1 MLKKIFYTFMAI
13 IFIAL
18 GASIILIMQ
27 VWVSTDK
34 DIAKI
39 KDYHPS
45 IASQIL
51 DRKGRLVANVYDK
64 EFRFYA
70 HFNEI
75 PARLVES
82 LLAVEDT
89 LFFEHGGINL
99 DAIMRAVIKNAKS
112 GRYTE
117 GGSTLTQQLVK
128 NMVLTREKTLT
139 RKLKEAIISLR
150 IEKVLSKEEILERY
164 LNQTFF
170 GHGYYGVKT
179 ASLGYF
185 KKPLDKLSLKEIAML
200 VSLPRAPSFYDP
212 TKNLDFS
219 LARANDIIRRLY
231 SLGWISST
239 ELKHALG
246 EVPIVYNESTTQNS
260 APYVVDEVLK
270 QLDHLDGLRTKG
282 YTIKLTLDLD
292 YQRLALES
300 LRFGHQRMLEKI
312 AQERSKDKKK
322 DNDPQEE
329 LEDNLNASMVVTDTQ
344 SGKILALVG
353 GIDYKKSAFNR
364 ATQAKRQFGSAI
376 KPFIYQIAFDNG
388 YSTTSKIPDVA
399 RNFEN
404 ANRTTDSTQNHAW
417 HPSNYSR
424 NFLGLVTLQE
434 ALSHSLNLATI
445 NLSDQLGFE
454 KVYNS
459 LSDMGF
465 KNLPKDLSIV
475 LGSFVISPLDAAQQ
489 YSLFSNYGLML
500 KPMLIESITNS
511 SGETKTFTPLEI
523 KRTTSKEQAFLTL
536 SALINTVENGTGKQ
550 ARLHNIEVAGK
561 TGTSNNNIDAWFIGF
576 TPTIQSVIW
585 FGRDNNTPIGK
596 KATGGVVSTPV
607 YAHFMRNILAI
618 EPSLKRKFD
627 VPLNVRKEIIDK
639 IPYYSTSPIISTPKE
654 ENNTDERLLF

>member
-1 MLKKIFYTFMAI
+1 MLKKIFYG
-13 IFIAL
+13 FIVLFLIVVGLLA
-18 GASIILIMQ
+18 ILIAQ
-27 VWVSTDK
+27 VWVTTDK

-39 KDYHPS
+39 KDYRPGV
-45 IASQIL
+45 ASQIL
-51 DRKGRLVANVYDK
+51 DRKGRLIANIYDK

-70 HFNEI
+70 RFEEI
-75 PARLVES
+75 PPRFIES

-99 DAIMRAVIKNAKS
+99 DAIMRAMIKNAKS

-185 KKPLDKLSLKEIAML
+185 KKPLDKLTLKEITML
-200 VSLPRAPSFYDP
+200 VALPRAPSFYDP
-212 TKNLDFS
+212 TKNLEFS
-219 LARANDIIRRLY
+219 LSRANDILRRLY
-231 SLGWISST
+231 SLGWISSN
-239 ELKHALG
+239 ELKGALN
-246 EVPIVYNESTTQNS
+246 EVPIVYNQTSTQNI

-270 QLDHLDGLRTKG
+270 QLDQLDGLKTQG
-282 YTIKLTLDLD
+282 YTIKLTIDLD

-300 LRFGHQRMLEKI
+300 LRFGHQKILEKI
-312 AQERSKDKKK
+312 AKEKPKTNASNEDG
-322 DNDPQEE
+322 
-329 LEDNLNASMVVTDTQ
+329 DNLNASMIVTDT
-344 SGKILALVG
+344 STGKILALVG

-376 KPFIYQIAFDNG
+376 KPFVYQIAFDNG
-388 YSTTSKIPDVA
+388 YSTTSKIPDTA

-404 ANRTTDSTQNHAW
+404 GNYSKNSEQNHAW

-424 NFLGLVTLQE
+424 KFLGLVTLQE

-454 KVYNS
+454 KIYQS

-475 LGSFVISPLDAAQQ
+475 LGSFTISPIEAAEK
-489 YSLFSNYGLML
+489 YSLFSNYGTML
-500 KPMLIESITNS
+500 KPMLIESITDQKNEIKTFAPI
-511 SGETKTFTPLEI
+511 ETKKI
-523 KRTTSKEQAFLTL
+523 TSKEQAFLTL
-536 SALINTVENGTGKQ
+536 SVLMNAVENGTGHL
-550 ARLHNIEVAGK
+550 ARIKGLEIAGK

-576 TPTIQSVIW
+576 TPTLQSVIW
-585 FGRDNNTPIGK
+585 FGRDDNTPISKG
-596 KATGGVVSTPV
+596 ATGGVVSAPV
-607 YAHFMRNILAI
+607 YSYFMRNILAI

-627 VPLNVRKEIIDK
+627 VPKGLRKEIVDK
-639 IPYYSTSPIISTPKE
+639 IPYYSTPNSITPTPKRTGDRE
-654 ENNTDERLLF
+654 EPLLF

>member
-1 MLKKIFYTFMAI
+1 MLKKIFYGFIVLFLI
-13 IFIAL
+13 IVGLLA
-18 GASIILIMQ
+18 ILIAQ
-27 VWVSTDK
+27 VWVTTDK

-39 KDYHPS
+39 KDYRPGVV
-45 IASQIL
+45 SQIL
-51 DRKGRLVANVYDK
+51 DRKGRLIANIYDK

-70 HFNEI
+70 RFEEI
-75 PARLVES
+75 PPRFVES

-99 DAIMRAVIKNAKS
+99 DAIMRAMIRNAQS

-150 IEKVLSKEEILERY
+150 IEKVLSKEDILERY

-185 KKPLDKLSLKEIAML
+185 KKPLDKLTLKEITML
-200 VSLPRAPSFYDP
+200 VALPRAPSFYDP
-212 TKNLDFS
+212 TKNLEFS
-219 LARANDIIRRLY
+219 LSRANDILRRLY
-231 SLGWISST
+231 SLGWISSN
-239 ELKHALG
+239 ELKSALN
-246 EVPIVYNESTTQNS
+246 EVPIVYNQTSTQNI

-270 QLDHLDGLRTKG
+270 QLDQLDGLKTQG
-282 YTIKLTLDLD
+282 YTIKLTIDLD

-300 LRFGHQRMLEKI
+300 LRFGHQKILEKI
-312 AQERSKDKKK
+312 AKEKPKTNASNED
-322 DNDPQEE
+322 
-329 LEDNLNASMVVTDTQ
+329 EDNLNASMIVTDT
-344 SGKILALVG
+344 STGKILALVG
-353 GIDYKKSAFNR
+353 GIDYKKSTFNR

-376 KPFIYQIAFDNG
+376 KPFVYQIAFDNG
-388 YSTTSKIPDVA
+388 YSTTSKIPDTA

-404 ANRTTDSTQNHAW
+404 GNYSKNSEQNHAW

-424 NFLGLVTLQE
+424 KFLGLITLQE

-454 KVYNS
+454 KIYQS

-475 LGSFVISPLDAAQQ
+475 LGSFAISPIEAAEK
-489 YSLFSNYGLML
+489 YSLFSNYGTML
-500 KPMLIESITNS
+500 KPMLIESITDQQNNIKTFAPI
-511 SGETKTFTPLEI
+511 ETKKI
-523 KRTTSKEQAFLTL
+523 TSKEQAFLTL
-536 SALINTVENGTGKQ
+536 SVLMNAVENGTGSL
-550 ARLHNIEVAGK
+550 ARIKGLEIAGK
-561 TGTSNNNIDAWFIGF
+561 TGTSNNNVDAWFIGF
-576 TPTIQSVIW
+576 TPTLQSVIW
-585 FGRDNNTPIGK
+585 FGRDDNTPIGK
-596 KATGGVVSTPV
+596 GATGGVVSAPV
-607 YAHFMRNILAI
+607 YSYFMRNILAI

-627 VPLNVRKEIIDK
+627 VPKGLRKEIVDK
-639 IPYYSTSPIISTPKE
+639 IPYYSTPNSITPTPKRTDDSE
-654 ENNTDERLLF
+654 EPLLF

>member
-1 MLKKIFYTFMAI
+1 MLKKIFYG
-13 IFIAL
+13 FIVLFLIVVGLLA
-18 GASIILIMQ
+18 ILIAQ
-27 VWVSTDK
+27 VWVSTNK

-39 KDYHPS
+39 KDYRPS
-45 IASQIL
+45 VASQIL
-51 DRKGRLVANVYDK
+51 DRKGRLIANIYDK

-70 HFNEI
+70 RFEEI
-75 PARLVES
+75 PPRFIES

-99 DAIMRAVIKNAKS
+99 DAIMRAMIKNAKS

-139 RKLKEAIISLR
+139 RKLKEAIISIR

-185 KKPLDKLSLKEIAML
+185 KKPLDKLTLKEITML
-200 VSLPRAPSFYDP
+200 VALPRAPSFYDP
-212 TKNLDFS
+212 TKNLEFS
-219 LARANDIIRRLY
+219 LSRANDILRRLY
-231 SLGWISST
+231 SLGWISSN
-239 ELKHALG
+239 ELKGALN
-246 EVPIVYNESTTQNS
+246 EVPIVYNQTSTQNI

-270 QLDHLDGLRTKG
+270 QLDQLDGLKTQG
-282 YTIKLTLDLD
+282 YTIKLTIDLD

-300 LRFGHQRMLEKI
+300 LRFGHQKILEKI
-312 AQERSKDKKK
+312 AKEKPKTNTSNED
-322 DNDPQEE
+322 
-329 LEDNLNASMVVTDTQ
+329 EDNLNASMIVTDT
-344 SGKILALVG
+344 STGKILALVG

-376 KPFIYQIAFDNG
+376 KPFVYQIAFDNG
-388 YSTTSKIPDVA
+388 YSTTSKIPDTA

-404 ANRTTDSTQNHAW
+404 GNYSKNSEQNHAW

-424 NFLGLVTLQE
+424 KFLGLVTLQE

-454 KVYNS
+454 KIYQS

-475 LGSFVISPLDAAQQ
+475 LGSFAISPIEAAEK
-489 YSLFSNYGLML
+489 YSLFSNYGTML
-500 KPMLIESITNS
+500 KPMLIESITDQQNDVKTFMPM
-511 SGETKTFTPLEI
+511 ETKKI
-523 KRTTSKEQAFLTL
+523 TSKEQAFLTL
-536 SALINTVENGTGKQ
+536 SVLMNAVENGTGSL
-550 ARLHNIEVAGK
+550 ARIKGLEIAGK

-576 TPTIQSVIW
+576 TPTLQSVIW
-585 FGRDNNTPIGK
+585 FGRDDNTPIGK
-596 KATGGVVSTPV
+596 GATGGVVSAPV
-607 YAHFMRNILAI
+607 YSYFMRNILAI

-627 VPLNVRKEIIDK
+627 VPKGLHKEIVDK
-639 IPYYSTSPIISTPKE
+639 IPYYSTPNSITPTPQKTDDGE
-654 ENNTDERLLF
+654 EPLLF

>member
-1 MLKKIFYTFMAI
+1 MLKNIFYGFIVLFLI
-13 IFIAL
+13 IVGLLA
-18 GASIILIMQ
+18 ILIAQ
-27 VWVSTDK
+27 VWVTTDK

-39 KDYHPS
+39 KDYRPGV
-45 IASQIL
+45 ASQIL
-51 DRKGRLVANVYDK
+51 DRKGRLIANIYDK

-70 HFNEI
+70 RFEEI
-75 PARLVES
+75 PPRFVES

-99 DAIMRAVIKNAKS
+99 DAIMRAMIRNAQS

-150 IEKVLSKEEILERY
+150 IEKVLSKEDILERY

-185 KKPLDKLSLKEIAML
+185 KKPLDKLTLKEITML
-200 VSLPRAPSFYDP
+200 VALPRAPSFYDP
-212 TKNLDFS
+212 TKNLEFS
-219 LARANDIIRRLY
+219 LSRANDILRRLY
-231 SLGWISST
+231 SLGWISSN
-239 ELKHALG
+239 ELKSALN
-246 EVPIVYNESTTQNS
+246 EVPIVYNQTSTQNI

-270 QLDHLDGLRTKG
+270 QLDQLDGLKTQG
-282 YTIKLTLDLD
+282 YTIKLTIDLD

-300 LRFGHQRMLEKI
+300 LRFGHQKILEKI
-312 AQERSKDKKK
+312 AKEKPKTNASNED
-322 DNDPQEE
+322 
-329 LEDNLNASMVVTDTQ
+329 EDNLNASMIVTDT
-344 SGKILALVG
+344 STGKILALVG

-376 KPFIYQIAFDNG
+376 KPFVYQIAFDNG
-388 YSTTSKIPDVA
+388 YSTTSKIPDTA

-404 ANRTTDSTQNHAW
+404 GNYSKNSEQNHAW

-424 NFLGLVTLQE
+424 KFLGLVTLQE

-454 KVYNS
+454 KIYQS

-475 LGSFVISPLDAAQQ
+475 LGSFAISPIEAAEK
-489 YSLFSNYGLML
+489 YSLFSNYGTML
-500 KPMLIESITNS
+500 KPMLIESITDQQNNIKTFAPI
-511 SGETKTFTPLEI
+511 ETKKI
-523 KRTTSKEQAFLTL
+523 TSKEQAFLTL
-536 SALINTVENGTGKQ
+536 SALMNAVENGTGSL
-550 ARLHNIEVAGK
+550 ARIKGLEIAGK
-561 TGTSNNNIDAWFIGF
+561 TGTSNNNVDAWFIGF
-576 TPTIQSVIW
+576 TPTLQSVIW
-585 FGRDNNTPIGK
+585 FGRDDNTPIGK
-596 KATGGVVSTPV
+596 EATGGVVSAPV
-607 YAHFMRNILAI
+607 YSYFMRNILAI

-627 VPLNVRKEIIDK
+627 VPKGLRKEIVDK
-639 IPYYSTSPIISTPKE
+639 IPYYSTPNSITPTPKRTDDSE
-654 ENNTDERLLF
+654 EPLLF